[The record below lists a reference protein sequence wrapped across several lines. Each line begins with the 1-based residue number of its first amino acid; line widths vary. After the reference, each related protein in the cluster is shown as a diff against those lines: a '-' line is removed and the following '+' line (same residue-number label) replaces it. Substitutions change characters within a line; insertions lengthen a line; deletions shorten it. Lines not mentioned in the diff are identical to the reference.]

1 MLILYL
7 KFCLKEK
14 KNMILLILVAKY
26 AYAHNY
32 ACTQSNS
39 MFVMQNVVHCFNR
52 I

>member
-14 KNMILLILVAKY
+14 KNMTLLILVAKY